1 MKPRSG
7 SGSVP
12 DTKSSFPPPPVHLL
26 NSDKRCSVGS
36 RLPPINPLQK
46 AKELGSPNFSL
57 ERSQSSGTLPLPLAL
72 LKKNPSLEKSIGSP
86 DTPVAGVVASSFEE
100 YYTETHGS
108 KEEIDKK
115 RIANNLKK
123 VSSKITSLK
132 EDLAKNDSDNSLIKS
147 LQDIVSQLEQQTNDI
162 KNCKDYDDELASI
175 KSFFDFNKRT
185 QEICD
190 GLLNHS
196 KPQKADPKEGDI
208 LIVLRKLIHDETS
221 YTGELSL
228 IQRFFRD
235 AISKFITPRE
245 DVVLFSELE
254 TLLELHKKFL
264 RDLRFTEKAFPA
276 IGVGELLLF
285 YSLKFSPYLNY
296 TSNIEEASELLEKLL
311 KNKDIRNCIRNLEKI
326 NNRQLS
332 ALLKLPLR
340 KLDQYII
347 FSEQFYQLTA
357 PKSEDRPKLEEVI
370 ENFQGLLD
378 KSAKK
383 ANIADQLVKL
393 QTIGMEIEDL
403 NENLVTPDRQLVH
416 EGPLRIKTDGGEK
429 SGDYVFLFTDLII
442 FVQKKGT
449 RRFQFVGKMGM
460 HTITV
465 QEDPSPT
472 SFQLIQKTSPTSKKI
487 EYILSVDDEK
497 QKDEWFLHFS
507 NVQRDVIRYRKV
519 FGVHLKTLVKREKT
533 TIPHFVE
540 KSISFIREYGLKS
553 EGIFRLSGRATQ
565 IEKLRDQLDQGKKVF
580 FSQNMDVHSVANL
593 FKQWLREM
601 PEPILTWKLYDD
613 FIAVDDLN
621 EQEEK
626 LKAIEFLLNVR
637 LPKINR
643 YCFQY
648 MMKLLTEVVKN
659 YDKTKLDAK
668 NLSIVFAPN
677 VLVNGDP
684 NANPFS
690 LKYEAVNRIFEVMIT
705 NYPRLFHPIEQ
716 ERSGVPMLGIA
727 QRRVTKKKLRRS
739 MSVKLNQALSQDI
752 SNPLRSSEGPCSRAV
767 SEPDSQTQAFQE
779 GVLLQQEKNRWVER
793 YFVLK
798 PNGLYRFKAK
808 QPDEK
813 KKSRIPFSSILKIS
827 ADPGLGKPFAFQI
840 ERSKKDNLILSA
852 SSHEELIGWITSL
865 TRAKNV

>member
-1 MKPRSG
+1 M
-7 SGSVP
+7 
-12 DTKSSFPPPPVHLL
+12 
-26 NSDKRCSVGS
+26 
-36 RLPPINPLQK
+36 
-46 AKELGSPNFSL
+46 
-57 ERSQSSGTLPLPLAL
+57 
-72 LKKNPSLEKSIGSP
+72 
-86 DTPVAGVVASSFEE
+86 
-100 YYTETHGS
+100 
-108 KEEIDKK
+108 
-115 RIANNLKK
+115 
-123 VSSKITSLK
+123 
-132 EDLAKNDSDNSLIKS
+132 
-147 LQDIVSQLEQQTNDI
+147 
-162 KNCKDYDDELASI
+162 
-175 KSFFDFNKRT
+175 
-185 QEICD
+185 
-190 GLLNHS
+190 
-196 KPQKADPKEGDI
+196 
-208 LIVLRKLIHDETS
+208 
-221 YTGELSL
+221 
-228 IQRFFRD
+228 
-235 AISKFITPRE
+235 
-245 DVVLFSELE
+245 
-254 TLLELHKKFL
+254 
-264 RDLRFTEKAFPA
+264 
-276 IGVGELLLF
+276 
-285 YSLKFSPYLNY
+285 NY

-613 FIAVDDLN
+613 FIAAHD
-621 EQEEK
+621 
-626 LKAIEFLLNVR
+626 IG
-637 LPKINR
+637 KI
-643 YCFQY
+643 Y
-648 MMKLLTEVVKN
+648 
-659 YDKTKLDAK
+659 
-668 NLSIVFAPN
+668 
-677 VLVNGDP
+677 
-684 NANPFS
+684 
-690 LKYEAVNRIFEVMIT
+690 
-705 NYPRLFHPIEQ
+705 
-716 ERSGVPMLGIA
+716 
-727 QRRVTKKKLRRS
+727 
-739 MSVKLNQALSQDI
+739 
-752 SNPLRSSEGPCSRAV
+752 
-767 SEPDSQTQAFQE
+767 
-779 GVLLQQEKNRWVER
+779 
-793 YFVLK
+793 
-798 PNGLYRFKAK
+798 
-808 QPDEK
+808 
-813 KKSRIPFSSILKIS
+813 
-827 ADPGLGKPFAFQI
+827 
-840 ERSKKDNLILSA
+840 
-852 SSHEELIGWITSL
+852 
-865 TRAKNV
+865 